1 MISALFYLQYHLFK
15 NRTLQRIKRLKQ
27 PKYLSGAIVGGIYLY
42 FYAFRYYF
50 GFGSGRTPLMMPAA
64 AQNAVLYESVGAS
77 ILFVIVLLAWVVPH
91 ERAALAFSEA
101 EVAFLFPAPIDRRG
115 LIHFKLLRS
124 QTAILFTTIL
134 LTLVLNRLAGHPWI
148 RAAGWWLI
156 LSTLNLHFLG
166 CSFARTM
173 LLEHGISNWTRRGVA
188 LALVI
193 GLGVVVAVWARKTLP
208 PFDMDQLG
216 DLAALKDYFQQLLSS
231 GPIPYLL
238 YPFRLVVR
246 PYLAQSA
253 MGFLTVAWPA
263 LTLMLLHYLW
273 VIRSN
278 VAFEEASVEASR
290 KLAEKVAAVRAGNWQ
305 TAGRKPKSKR
315 APFKLRSS
323 GFPSTALLWKNL
335 ISAGQ
340 AFTLRIWISVAAV
353 AIGGSVGL
361 RQSSAGSGWLMGVGM
376 FAAMLMVWSLL
387 IGPQVLRHDFR
398 QDLPLCD
405 VLKLYPLRGW
415 QVALG
420 ELLAPVVI
428 LTGIQWFLV
437 ILSAGLWSHA
447 KAGSAT
453 FAVGLGLG
461 AALVLPVLNLI
472 LLVIPNAAVL
482 LFPAWFQAGKEGA
495 QSIEATG
502 QRLIFLLG
510 QLLVFFIAL
519 IPAAA
524 LFVAVFFL
532 VKIFLLDAPALEL
545 VLASVAATLVLAAE
559 AMGGVLL
566 LGWLFERFDVSAE
579 N

>member
-1 MISALFYLQYHLFK
+1 
-15 NRTLQRIKRLKQ
+15 
-27 PKYLSGAIVGGIYLY
+27 
-42 FYAFRYYF
+42 
-50 GFGSGRTPLMMPAA
+50 
-64 AQNAVLYESVGAS
+64 
-77 ILFVIVLLAWVVPH
+77 
-91 ERAALAFSEA
+91 
-101 EVAFLFPAPIDRRG
+101 
-115 LIHFKLLRS
+115 
-124 QTAILFTTIL
+124 
-134 LTLVLNRLAGHPWI
+134 
-148 RAAGWWLI
+148 LI
-156 LSTLNLHFLG
+156 LSTLNLHLLG
-166 CSFARTM
+166 SSFARTM
-173 LLEHGISNWTRRGVA
+173 LLEHGISNWARRGAV

-193 GLGVVVAVWARKTLP
+193 GLGGAVVIWARQTLP
-208 PFDMDQLG
+208 PPDVSEWQDFD
-216 DLAALKDYFQQLLSS
+216 ALKDYFQQLLGS
-231 GPIPYLL
+231 GPVPYLL

-246 PYLAQSA
+246 PYLAQNA
-253 MGFLTVAWPA
+253 MGFLSVLGPA
-263 LTLMLLHYLW
+263 LALLLLHYAW
-273 VIRSN
+273 VVRSN

-305 TAGRKPKSKR
+305 GVTRKPKSKR
-315 APFKLRSS
+315 APFKLRST

-361 RQSSAGSGWLMGVGM
+361 RQSSSGSGWLTGIGL
-376 FAAMLMVWSLL
+376 FATMLMVWSLL

-420 ELLAPVVI
+420 ELLAPAVI

-437 ILSAGLWSHA
+437 ILAAGVSSQGKAGGAGLA
-447 KAGSAT
+447 A
-453 FAVGLGLG
+453 GLGLG
-461 AALVLPVLNLI
+461 AALVLPIVNLI

-510 QLLVFFIAL
+510 QVLVFLIAL

-524 LFVAVFFL
+524 LFAAVFFL
-532 VKIFLLDAPALEL
+532 VKLFVLDAPVLEL
-545 VLASVAATLVLAAE
+545 GLAGLAATLVLAAE
-559 AMGGVLL
+559 AVGGVML
-566 LGWLFERFDVSAE
+566 LGWLFERFDLSAE